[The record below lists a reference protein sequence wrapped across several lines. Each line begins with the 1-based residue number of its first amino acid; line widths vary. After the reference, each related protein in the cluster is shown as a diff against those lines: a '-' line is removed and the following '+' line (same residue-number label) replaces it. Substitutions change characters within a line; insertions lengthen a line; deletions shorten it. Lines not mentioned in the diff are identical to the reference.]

1 MRILFSILFFF
12 ALFPANTC
20 ADTISRSSK
29 ELAKCAKTDTPICL
43 LRFAYPADVASF
55 LPPEIAKDESI
66 VKLIYPE
73 GIKVETETNEKSAEF
88 NRIYGEWPNL
98 VVKAIEADLNGKNP
112 DIALFD
118 IKNHAKTLKPKP
130 LPFLGYSMP
139 SGNEIRAMAY
149 SKIAE
154 FYFDENS
161 DVKPSLALTKAA
173 LAEWEKEHLKIKDNY
188 LKYWVY
194 WTELIDYYFI
204 LGDSESID
212 RMAKTQP
219 KTKGY
224 IQYKKFSAA
233 IKDKDFP
240 AIARMSLENYSGIR
254 ELEVDS
260 HEFQFEELKATAF
273 DLLVENGLLDDAK
286 KIAKLYFKE
295 NKNDRGL
302 KMLAK
307 ALSRSEFLEFLKP
320 YDEKALLKDETA
332 IAFKKKGVEFS
343 YFYPNEDRQLMGD
356 VRFSILGHQMINDTS
371 LNETIL
377 ENWRFLAITP
387 PNNFTW
393 QSFESKTDYPWEA
406 YQALLLIADRPVVGI
421 KEFHLPIRTA
431 ITWDIQTGK
440 GLLRISEYAKLS
452 ENSEEIEMALSNCVE
467 NFSKLDGYSKK
478 QLTELKTNCVLSH
491 AKFSLNRD
499 FTKREL
505 EFLHDSF
512 IKKSPPYKTS
522 KAGLA
527 EIAAKQVGEEAKI
540 GNLKTAEEVL
550 EIMFKALEGSPDFE
564 FDLFADLGPS
574 DYAIAKLKQQNRLKK
589 DEN

>member
-1 MRILFSILFFF
+1 MRTLFSILFFF
-12 ALFPANTC
+12 ALFPGNSC

-29 ELAKCAKTDTPICL
+29 DLAKCAKTDTPICL
-43 LRFAYPADVASF
+43 LRFAYPADIASF

-73 GIKVETETNEKSAEF
+73 GIKVEKETNGKSAEF

-112 DIALFD
+112 DITLFD
-118 IKNHAKTLKPKP
+118 IKNHAKNLKPEP

-154 FYFDENS
+154 FYFDEDS
-161 DVKPSLALTKAA
+161 EIKPSLALTKAA

-194 WTELIDYYFI
+194 WTELIDYYYV
-204 LGDSESID
+204 LGDFESIN

-233 IKDKDFP
+233 INNKDFP
-240 AIARMSLENYSGIR
+240 TVSSMALENYSGVK
-254 ELEVDS
+254 ELEEDS

-273 DLLVENGLLDDAK
+273 ELLVEAGHSVEAK
-286 KIAKLYFKE
+286 KIAQLYFKE
-295 NKNDRGL
+295 NKNDKGL

-332 IAFKKKGVEFS
+332 IAFKKKGVAFS
-343 YFYPNEDRQLMGD
+343 YSYSNEDRQLLSD
-356 VRFSILGHQMINDTS
+356 VRFSILGHQLINDTS

-377 ENWRFLAITP
+377 ENWRFLAIRP
-387 PNNFTW
+387 PNNFAW

-406 YQALLLIADRPVVGI
+406 YQAFLLIAERPLVGI

-431 ITWDIQTGK
+431 IIWDIQTGK
-440 GLLRISEYAKLS
+440 GLSRISEYAKIS
-452 ENSEEIEMALSNCVE
+452 DSREEIEMALSNCVE
-467 NFSKLDGYSKK
+467 TSSKLDGYSKK

-491 AKFSLNRD
+491 ANFSLNRD
-499 FTKREL
+499 FTEKEL
-505 EFLHDSF
+505 GFLHDSF

-540 GNLKTAEEVL
+540 GNLKTADEIL

-564 FDLFADLGPS
+564 FDLFADLGLS